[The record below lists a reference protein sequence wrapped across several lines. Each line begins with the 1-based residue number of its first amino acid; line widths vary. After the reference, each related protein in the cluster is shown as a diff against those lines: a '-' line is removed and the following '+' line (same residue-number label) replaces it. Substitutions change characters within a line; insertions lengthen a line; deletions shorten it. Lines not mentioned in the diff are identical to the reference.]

1 MLSLLELRRAARL
14 LQNNILGT
22 SLRRIKQTDDEQA
35 IVLVFEGQ
43 KKFNLFI
50 SCNPQFARICLTD
63 STDSSR
69 AASSFREYLRA
80 HLVGSLLMEI
90 EPSSGDRQVR
100 FHLQTPA
107 GVFKLVFSILGVR
120 SNIYLLDPAG
130 NLAHSLRSLDDTRSE
145 LKVGAPWVDSSGA
158 LASEGIDRW
167 EETPDELFLE
177 ALEKKYRRLE
187 REHAV
192 ESLAH
197 KIEQAIKK
205 ELRFLD
211 RKYLNL
217 QEDLGEAKKAEEH
230 REKGELLKSVLHA
243 IKPGDQVAK
252 AMDYKTGAAIEIPLD
267 PRLSPAANLESY
279 FAHYQKESRGLEMIQ
294 QQVDTLE
301 IARSEFIGIQQ
312 KLRETLNKNMPEIV
326 ALEEIANHPK
336 IRKLIHRYSPKPKRM
351 VGFAPAKSSAKK
363 EIPSRLTPKRYRT
376 QDGLEIWVGKN
387 DEGND
392 HLTTRLARG
401 NDLFFHLEGY
411 PGSHVIL
418 RTEGRSDPPVSAL
431 LDACELAVHYSKM
444 KNAGSADVHVAPV
457 KDIKKPKGA
466 KPGLVYVRKGKTIH
480 LRRDSKRLE
489 SILASRFED

>member
-1 MLSLLELRRAARL
+1 MLSLVELRRAARL
-14 LQNNILGT
+14 LQKNLLGT
-22 SLRRIKQTDDEQA
+22 SLRRIRQTDDEQA
-35 IVLVFEGQ
+35 IVLVLEGQ
-43 KKFNLFI
+43 KKFQLVI

-69 AASSFREYLRA
+69 AASSFQEYLRA
-80 HLVGSLLMEI
+80 HLVGSLLIEI

-100 FHLQTPA
+100 FHLQTHA
-107 GVFKLVFSILGVR
+107 GVSKLVFSILGVR
-120 SNIYLLDPAG
+120 SNIYLLDPEG

-145 LKVGAPWVDSSGA
+145 LKVGAPWIDSSGA

-167 EETPDELFLE
+167 EETPDGLFLE
-177 ALEKKYRRLE
+177 ELDKTYRRLE
-187 REHAV
+187 RAYAV
-192 ESLAH
+192 ESLAR

-205 ELRFLD
+205 ELSFLD
-211 RKYLNL
+211 RKHLNL
-217 QEDLGEAKKAEEH
+217 QEDLGEAKKAEEYK
-230 REKGELLKSVLHA
+230 EQGELLKSVLHA
-243 IKPGDQVAK
+243 IKPGDQVAN
-252 AMDYKTGAAIEIPLD
+252 AIDYRTGAAIEIPLD

-279 FAHYQKESRGLEMIQ
+279 FAHYQKESRGFEMIQ
-294 QQVDTLE
+294 QQLDTLE
-301 IARSEFIGIQQ
+301 IARSEFGGIQQ
-312 KLRETLNKNMPEIV
+312 KLREILKNDLPEI
-326 ALEEIANHPK
+326 AELEAIANHPR
-336 IRKLIHRYSPKPKRM
+336 IRRLIHQYSPKK
-351 VGFAPAKSSAKK
+351 KSVFVPVKASAKK

-376 QDGLEIWVGKN
+376 ADGLEIWVGKN
-387 DEGND
+387 DAGND
-392 HLTTRLARG
+392 YLTTRLARG

-418 RTEGRSDPPVSAL
+418 RTEGRLDPPASAL